1 MKKSSV
7 IAVVCALVLLLG
19 MAAYIYHAFYARPA
33 GFDECY
39 DELPPPHPK
48 SIALP
53 PPPSVVV
60 PELIASEAMLLPDL
74 PSLKAMPA
82 LRAEAARQKA
92 LGSDALIRAV
102 VAFQSHPFADFFTA
116 DDSMRQEARQILF
129 LLAGTDK
136 VEAGSRGRF
145 IDARE
150 IATMERFGGARY
162 LQLGE
167 FPNPTPPASVH
178 LADSFD
184 KMLDVYFYML
194 AMSGPAQELYVPT
207 ASGILSGFK
216 VELNRKSL
224 DQLVAQSAGLK
235 DEAARLVFWQNAVR
249 ILRAALTPLNP
260 LVPELDAAI
269 RAGVPGTGLGDV
281 LMALEGGDDKP
292 DDLNVLTINPGTFA
306 PEKIAV
312 LTAKARTFKKP
323 EQQTAYWTNVVRLA
337 RQGLAAGW
345 EDIVATKNL
354 LALDAAIRATAP
366 HDNLKAI
373 QERLQAPVTAGDQY
387 YTDAEGRRTLVQVT
401 VTKEKPGRTVC
412 LKRVD

>member
-7 IAVVCALVLLLG
+7 IAVVCALVLVLG

-39 DELPPPHPK
+39 EELPPPLPK
-48 SIALP
+48 TIVLP
-53 PPPSVVV
+53 PPQSVVV
-60 PELIASEAMLLPDL
+60 PGLISSEAMLLPDL
-74 PSLKAMPA
+74 PALKSMPA

-92 LGSDALIRAV
+92 LGSDALMKAV
-102 VAFQSHPFADFFTA
+102 VAFQSRPFIDLFTA
-116 DDSMRQEARQILF
+116 DDSIRRQAREILF

-136 VEAGSRGRF
+136 VAAGSRGRF

-150 IATMERFGGARY
+150 IATMERFGGTLY

-194 AMSGPAQELYVPT
+194 AMSGPGAELYVPT

-224 DQLVAQSAGLK
+224 DQLVGQAALLK
-235 DEAARLVFWQNAVR
+235 DEPAKLVFWQNSVR

-269 RAGVPGTGLGDV
+269 RASVPGTGLGDV
-281 LMALEGGDDKP
+281 LTTIEGGHDGDE
-292 DDLNVLTINPGTFA
+292 DVNVLTMNHGTFA
-306 PEKIAV
+306 PEKIAA
-312 LTAKARTFKKP
+312 LTEKAKTFKKP
-323 EQQTAYWTNVVRLA
+323 EQQTAYWTNVARLA

-366 HDNLKAI
+366 HENLKAI
-373 QERLQAPVTAGDQY
+373 QERLQAPVTQGDQY
-387 YTDAEGRRTLVQVT
+387 YTDAEGHRTLVQVT

-412 LKRVD
+412 LKRVN

>member
-1 MKKSSV
+1 MKRSSV
-7 IAVVCALVLLLG
+7 IAVACALVLVLG
-19 MAAYIYHAFYARPA
+19 IAAYIYHAFYARPP

-39 DELPPPHPK
+39 DELPPPHLK

-53 PPPSVVV
+53 QPPPVVV
-60 PELIASEAMLLPDL
+60 PELISSEAMLLPDL

-92 LGSDALIRAV
+92 LGSDALIKAV
-102 VAFQSHPFADFFTA
+102 VAFQSHPFADYFTA
-116 DDSMRQEARQILF
+116 DDSMRQKAREILF

-136 VEAGSRGRF
+136 VAAGSRGRF

-150 IATMERFGGARY
+150 LATMERFGGAHY

-194 AMSGPAQELYVPT
+194 AMSGPARELYVPT

-216 VELNRKSL
+216 VELNRQSL
-224 DQLVAQSAGLK
+224 DQLKVESAKLK
-235 DEAARLVFWQNAVR
+235 DEAAKLVFWQNAVR

-260 LVPELDAAI
+260 LLPELDAVIHADV
-269 RAGVPGTGLGDV
+269 AGTGLGDI
-281 LMALEGGDDKP
+281 LLTLEGGEDRP
-292 DDLNVLTINPGTFA
+292 DDINVLTINPGTFA

-312 LTAKARTFKKP
+312 LQEKAKTFKTP

-345 EDIVATKNL
+345 QDIVATKNL

-387 YTDAEGRRTLVQVT
+387 YTDDEGHRTLVQVT